1 MGERKVISK
10 YYPPDFDPSKV
21 AKIKVKRPTFTKVTT
36 MLPMSIRCNTCG
48 EYIGRGTK
56 FNAKKETV
64 QGEDYLGIKIYR
76 FFLRCKKCAA
86 ELTIKTD
93 PKNSEY
99 VCESGATRNYE
110 PWKETDEEKA
120 NRMTKEQEE
129 EQDAMIAL
137 ENRTL
142 ESKREM
148 EMLDALEEIK
158 SLNSRNSEIDTE
170 QLLEYNLQKQELEE
184 KLQDEEDDRLV
195 KSIFNNKNQ
204 FEFNSDN
211 LESSSSNNSLDNSN
225 NISNNNIDPNKIK
238 RIENDDDDK
247 FNSLFSNSNKNNNKI
262 NNKSNNKINN
272 DNATSMTKTIE
283 TTTIQKTSILGN
295 KVKVVINKQEE
306 PIPNNINSDDNNNS
320 NNNSSNNSNNS
331 SNNNKNGVEPNSFSS
346 FISAYSDDEDD

>member
-204 FEFNSDN
+204 LEFNSDN
-211 LESSSSNNSLDNSN
+211 LDSSSNNSLDNSN
-225 NISNNNIDPNKIK
+225 NISNNIDPNKIK

-262 NNKSNNKINN
+262 NNKNNNKINN
-272 DNATSMTKTIE
+272 INNNNNNNATSMTNTIE

-295 KVKVVINKQEE
+295 KVKVVLNKQEE
-306 PIPNNINSDDNNNS
+306 PIPNNINNDNNN
-320 NNNSSNNSNNS
+320 NNNNNNNN

>member
-64 QGEDYLGIKIYR
+64 QNEDYLGIKIYR

-110 PWKETDEEKA
+110 PWKETDEEKS

-184 KLQDEEDDRLV
+184 KLQDEEDDLLV
-195 KSIFNNKNQ
+195 KSIFNNKNK
-204 FEFNSDN
+204 
-211 LESSSSNNSLDNSN
+211 LELNQINDNNS
-225 NISNNNIDPNKIK
+225 INNNIDSNKIK
-238 RIENDDDDK
+238 RIENDDDDGDK
-247 FNSLFSNSNKNNNKI
+247 FNSLFSNNNKNNKNII
-262 NNKSNNKINN
+262 NNNNNNNNNINTTSISN
-272 DNATSMTKTIE
+272 TIE
-283 TTTIQKTSILGN
+283 TTPTTNQKTSILGN

-306 PIPNNINSDDNNNS
+306 PIPKNNNNS
-320 NNNSSNNSNNS
+320 
-331 SNNNKNGVEPNSFSS
+331 EPNSFSS
-346 FISAYSDDEDD
+346 FMSAYSDDEED

>member
-158 SLNSRNSEIDTE
+158 ALNSRASEIDTE

-184 KLQDEEDDRLV
+184 KLQDEQDDLLI
-195 KSIFNNKNQ
+195 KSIFNKNKV
-204 FEFNSDN
+204 DN
-211 LESSSSNNSLDNSN
+211 IGEEDENVGSIVDSV
-225 NISNNNIDPNKIK
+225 DPNKIK

-247 FNSLFSNSNKNNNKI
+247 FNSLFSNNKKNKIINSNSNNN
-262 NNKSNNKINN
+262 N
-272 DNATSMTKTIE
+272 TIQTPL
-283 TTTIQKTSILGN
+283 TTTTTTTNTTQKTSILGN

-306 PIPNNINSDDNNNS
+306 PIPNNSINNN
-320 NNNSSNNSNNS
+320 NNN
-331 SNNNKNGVEPNSFSS
+331 NNNNQNSLSS
-346 FISAYSDDEDD
+346 LLSAYSDDEDD